1 MFDAAPNPVGI
12 AFCFLLICA
21 AVWLGMLL
29 FKKVQA
35 ITQIDFIGTVSRSP
49 DLDNLK

>member
-12 AFCFLLICA
+12 AFCFLLISA

-29 FKKVQA
+29 FKKMQA
-35 ITQIDFIGTVSRSP
+35 ITAIDFIAAVSASP